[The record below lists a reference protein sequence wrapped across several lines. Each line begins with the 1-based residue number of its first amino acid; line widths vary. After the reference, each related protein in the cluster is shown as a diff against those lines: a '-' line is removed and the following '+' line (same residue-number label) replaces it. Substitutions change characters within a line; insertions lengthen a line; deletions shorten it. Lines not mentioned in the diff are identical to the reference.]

1 LLARGGQLVPLSAV
15 ADIKVIDGPAIVSRE
30 YAKRRVVIGVNVHGR
45 DIGGFVAELQE
56 RTAREVK
63 LPTGYYFVW
72 GGQFENMERAMA
84 TLSIIVPVTLAAIFF
99 LLFMLF
105 NSVKLATLIFLALPF
120 ASVGGVVGL
129 FVTGEYLSVPAS
141 VGFIA
146 VWGISI
152 LNGVVLIEFIR
163 NQRIAG
169 ESVVEAVK
177 KGCEARF
184 RPVLM
189 TAATTVLGLAPFLAA
204 AGLGSEV
211 QKPLAI
217 VVICGLTTASMMTM
231 VLMPM
236 LYRWFDD
243 QPGEA
248 DKSAAKPASPRPNL
262 LAWIR
267 ARFRHKSP
275 APGA

>member
-1 LLARGGQLVPLSAV
+1 
-15 ADIKVIDGPAIVSRE
+15 
-30 YAKRRVVIGVNVHGR
+30 
-45 DIGGFVAELQE
+45 
-56 RTAREVK
+56 
-63 LPTGYYFVW
+63 
-72 GGQFENMERAMA
+72 MA
-84 TLSIIVPVTLAAIFF
+84 TLSIIVPITLATIFF

-129 FVTGEYLSVPAS
+129 FITGEYLSVPAS

-163 NQRIAG
+163 NQRLEGA
-169 ESVVEAVK
+169 SVEEAVR
-177 KGCEARF
+177 KGCAARF

-204 AGLGSEV
+204 SGLGSEV

-217 VVICGLTTASMMTM
+217 VVICGLATASIMTM

-243 QPGEA
+243 QAGPDRSNHEGEQL
-248 DKSAAKPASPRPNL
+248 PRFNL

-267 ARFRHKSP
+267 SRFSKKVKPTRV
-275 APGA
+275 